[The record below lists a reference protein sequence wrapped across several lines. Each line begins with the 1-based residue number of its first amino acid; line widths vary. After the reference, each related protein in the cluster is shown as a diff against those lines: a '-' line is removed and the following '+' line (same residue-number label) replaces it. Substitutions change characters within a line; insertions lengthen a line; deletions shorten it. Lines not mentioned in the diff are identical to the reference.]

1 MPMTGPAALRVR
13 WRETG
18 LIVWVIVEVRPF
30 STDPGLKKELQWI
43 TR

>member
-1 MPMTGPAALRVR
+1 MTGPAALRVR

-30 STDPGLKKELQWI
+30 STDPGSKRNFNGSLDDV
-43 TR
+43 